1 MASSF
6 AIIIAFVAARMPPM
20 CGPHYYFNR
29 KCVTHLTPC
38 MHVGAGLRVCVC
50 MGVCVTCVKFV
61 NWMNFFFVFLCFAL
75 AEAFAV
81 RPATTFAK
89 FFMTMSLDT
98 ACPFPISLFLSRSP
112 SHYLTLLHSF
122 PPSTKYDDNLL
133 QNCEVHLFNTL

>member
-1 MASSF
+1 MANSF
-6 AIIIAFVAARMPPM
+6 AIIIAFVAARIPHPPPPPM

-38 MHVGAGLRVCVC
+38 MHVGVYACVC
-50 MGVCVTCVKFV
+50 YVCKICELDEL
-61 NWMNFFFVFLCFAL
+61 FFCVFLCFAL

-98 ACPFPISLFLSRSP
+98 ACPLPISLFLLLSP
-112 SHYLTLLHSF
+112 SHYLTLLLSLP

-133 QNCEVHLFNTL
+133 QSCEVHLFYTL